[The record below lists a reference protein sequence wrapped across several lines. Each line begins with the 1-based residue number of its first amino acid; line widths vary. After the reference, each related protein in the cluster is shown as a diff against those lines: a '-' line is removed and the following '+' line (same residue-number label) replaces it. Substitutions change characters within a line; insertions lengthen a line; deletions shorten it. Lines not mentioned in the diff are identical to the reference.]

1 MASEKL
7 LSEQV
12 VKPTLPSQT
21 PTNSL
26 AKAATIP
33 SELILQIFKYVT
45 STADLKS
52 CILVCKSWCRCGV
65 ELLWHKPV
73 FTGYASLIK
82 LLVTLSRNTQNLSV
96 CSPHPSLKFFLFGGE
111 CK

>member
-1 MASEKL
+1 IKNRCTMSLEKL
-7 LSEQV
+7 LPWRATKQNQ
-12 VKPTLPSQT
+12 LPSSST
-21 PTNSL
+21 SH

-65 ELLWHKPV
+65 ELLWHKP
-73 FTGYASLIK
+73 
-82 LLVTLSRNTQNLSV
+82 
-96 CSPHPSLKFFLFGGE
+96 
-111 CK
+111 

>member
-1 MASEKL
+1 MSSEKL
-7 LSEQV
+7 FSEQTI
-12 VKPTLPSQT
+12 KQAQPSPST
-21 PTNSL
+21 SNPL

-45 STADLKS
+45 STTDLKS

-73 FTGYASLIK
+73 LNVNASFFK
-82 LLVTLSRNTQNLSV
+82 LLWTLSRPTQTFQY
-96 CSPHPSLKFFLFGGE
+96 SLLIR
-111 CK
+111 